1 MSNKL
6 WLFVC
11 LTGAFAT
18 GAFAKDAVE
27 ASVTPLDT
35 LLTPTI
41 VVNGN
46 PYSPG
51 TYAVGT
57 IQLFYEVNA
66 MQFTAGP
73 LASFQVNL
81 ADIAVN
87 STSQSPSYPVTLNL
101 TQIGST
107 DLVLTPSP
115 ASFSVTGPG
124 WSSSSMVMVS
134 VAASVPGNPALNVD
148 GAELVA
154 NMKLATSPSGS
165 KLDTVTNIQVHVRL
179 VHPTSCLRIYDFLM
193 DQEMTGTVSSLPI
206 TLWPHGPKAGKTKNT
221 APPEL
226 SNNVLVVNT
235 CSSTQTFDLSVNVDG
250 DFGTVGANAVRTYF
264 KSGYADPATFD
275 LASFG
280 SGTPQGTSHCLSNIT
295 LAAGNTLL
303 TTVHITIGEYLPSQL
318 PADGTFDFSASASV
332 AGTGCPGTMN
342 SMATPNPASLAI
354 PFSIP

>member
-6 WLFVC
+6 WIFVC
-11 LTGAFAT
+11 LTGAFVT

-27 ASVTPLDT
+27 ASVTPPYT
-35 LLTPTI
+35 GLTPTV

-57 IQLFYEVNA
+57 IQLFYEVDA
-66 MQFTAGP
+66 MQFTAGQI
-73 LASFQVNL
+73 ASFQVNL

-87 STSQSPSYPVTLNL
+87 STSQAPSYPVTLNM

-107 DLVLTPSP
+107 NLILTPTP
-115 ASFSVTGPG
+115 ASFSVTGLA
-124 WSSSSMVMVS
+124 WSAISNVTVTVS
-134 VAASVPGNPALNVD
+134 PSVPGNPALNVD
-148 GAELVA
+148 GTELVA

-165 KLDTVTNIQVHVRL
+165 KLDTPTNIQVHVRL

-193 DQEMTGTVSSLPI
+193 DQGMTDSVASLPI
-206 TLWPHGPKAGKTKNT
+206 SLWTNGAKKGKTKNT
-221 APPEL
+221 APPQL

-235 CSSTQTFDLSVNVDG
+235 CSSAQTFDLSVNVDG
-250 DFGTVGANAVRTYF
+250 DFGLVGGNPVRTYF

-275 LASFG
+275 LSSFG
-280 SGTPQGTSHCLSNIT
+280 SGTPKGTSHCLSNIT
-295 LAAGNTLL
+295 LPAGNTLL
-303 TTVHITIGEYLPSQL
+303 TTVHITIGEYLPSDL
-318 PADGTFDFSASASV
+318 PADGTFDFSASVSV

-342 SMATPNPASLAI
+342 STATPNPANLAV
-354 PFSIP
+354 PFSIQ